1 MNIYHITLKTK
12 LFYVFFILLP
22 LLQSCGG
29 ESVVNQAT
37 ASSNNIEIISIE
49 SEEALYEEND
59 AFITGKIVAPDNTQL
74 TYQWI
79 QTSGIPLTLKN
90 TTQQTVNFSIPNLN
104 ADEEITLELTVTDA
118 NNNTQTKQT
127 KFTLLYVNTPP
138 NIDIEKTVTVNE
150 LSEVTLTGSLLD
162 KEGDVTSQW
171 LQKSGTIVEIT
182 PLQNLG
188 ISFTTPK
195 VSAIETLVFELTIID
210 SDDAQTK
217 ETITVTILP
226 YAVEI
231 PQHVLLL
238 TNDRINQV
246 KIKIAKDDSAWNDLT
261 SKMDNYFDKVP
272 ANTGEFIG
280 GYALAFYVSG
290 ESKYMERTIEL
301 LEHTYFNEPDVGWKY
316 YNNRNIFRS
325 GSRWAIMGYTWIKSY
340 ISQAKQTEIE
350 SFFALWGDYWLEYI
364 DFKNNFENF
373 RVGDSDELTSLAEN
387 LTLLGYALS
396 DSPQH
401 TDLSQQLLSAGD
413 TLLNRFV
420 GEYYMKDIMTGGA
433 WAEGSDYSPATQAH
447 WIRIYMI
454 NKDQRDI
461 PYPTNYGH
469 DALQALIHQT
479 LANYSG
485 VYKYGDEERATD
497 YEPVFDDNRYT
508 FALELMGLLE
518 NEDDI
523 AQLNQWFNTL
533 LTNEGYK
540 KASITT
546 HFQRLLHH
554 DPQFKNS
561 SPAFPES
568 TLNISPGVGL
578 ISSRNNWTNTAT
590 NLYFINRRLRVDHE
604 HRDALSFDIAYR
616 GNWITK
622 EVTGYDGPAASSLGH
637 NTILIEN
644 ADNGTSS
651 PTRRPAGESKYHH
664 ISDDQ
669 HATLISADATDTYNM
684 SGYYATNYAE
694 LVNRQLAFIKPGI
707 VITYDHVITIPD
719 QIKDLIKYSDLGLTA
734 GMSHTRWVK
743 TIQHFQAKPE
753 KQALSN
759 NSFLIKDG
767 TSKVLFQ
774 NIWPLNTN
782 IEVVDEQK
790 LWADVAAYQI
800 PDNQKK
806 WHLSISNESKTP
818 NNEIINILQ
827 FSAEDENIQFDQNPI
842 MMTIENGLIKSNNV
856 IGVAIASDSE
866 KFIILFN
873 QTPDKIIE
881 NVEYVQPSGY
891 DNALVYGIGID
902 LK

>member
-12 LFYVFFILLP
+12 LFYILCILFTI
-22 LLQSCGG
+22 QSCGG
-29 ESVVNQAT
+29 ESSTNEIIID
-37 ASSNNIEIISIE
+37 SNNIEIISIE
-49 SEEALYEEND
+49 SEKALYEESD
-59 AFITGKIVAPDNTQL
+59 VSVTGNISAPENTQL
-74 TYQWI
+74 SYKWT
-79 QTSGIPLTLKN
+79 QTSGIPLTLRN
-90 TTQQTVNFSIPNLN
+90 TTQKTVNFSIPNLE
-104 ADEEITLELTVTDA
+104 ADEEITLELTVTDD

-127 KFTLLYVNTPP
+127 KFTLLYVDTPP

-162 KEGDVTSQW
+162 KEGEVTSKW

-195 VSAIETLVFELTIID
+195 VSTIETLVFELTIIN
-210 SDDAQTK
+210 SDDTQTK
-217 ETITVTILP
+217 ETIVVTVLP
-226 YAVEI
+226 SVAEI
-231 PQHVLLL
+231 SEHVLLL

-246 KIKIAKDDSAWNDLT
+246 KKKIAEDDSAWNDLT
-261 SKMDNYFDKVP
+261 SKIESYFVQVP
-272 ANTGEFIG
+272 YNSGEYAASF
-280 GYALAFYVSG
+280 ALAFYVSG
-290 ESKYMERTIEL
+290 EMRYMDRVIEL
-301 LEHTYFNEPDVGWKY
+301 LEHTYFSEPDIGWEY

-325 GSRWAIMGYTWIKSY
+325 GSRWALMGYTWIKSY
-340 ISQAKQTEIE
+340 ISQGKQTEIE
-350 SFFALWGDYWLEYI
+350 SFIALWGEYWLEYI
-364 DFKNNFENF
+364 DFRNNFESF
-373 RVGDSDELTSLAEN
+373 SVGDSDELTSLAEN

-396 DSPQH
+396 DSPQY

-420 GEYYMKDIMTGGA
+420 GEYYMKDIMAGGA
-433 WAEGSDYSPATQAH
+433 WAEGSDYSPATQSH

-461 PYPTNYGH
+461 PYPNNYGH

-485 VYKYGDEERATD
+485 VYKYGDEELATD
-497 YEPVFDDNRYT
+497 YEPLSDDNRYH

-518 NEDDI
+518 DEDDI

-533 LTNEGYK
+533 LANEGYK
-540 KASITT
+540 NSSITT
-546 HFQRLLHH
+546 HFQRLLYH
-554 DPQFKNS
+554 DPQRENREL
-561 SPAFPES
+561 AFPES
-568 TLNISPGVGL
+568 TLNLSPGVGL
-578 ISSRNNWTNTAT
+578 LSSRSDWTNSAT
-590 NLYFINRRLRVDHE
+590 NLYFINREIRVHHE
-604 HRDALSFDIAYR
+604 HRDALSFDLALG

-622 EVTGYDGPAASSLGH
+622 EVTGYDGTAALSLAH

-644 ADNGTSS
+644 ADNGSS
-651 PTRRPAGESKYHH
+651 NPTLRSAGKPEYLH
-664 ISDDQ
+664 ISDDK
-669 HATLISADATDTYNM
+669 HTTLISADATDTYNM

-694 LVNRQLAFIKPGI
+694 LVNRQLAFIKTGI
-707 VITYDHVITIPD
+707 VITYDHVITLPE
-719 QIKDLIKYSDLGLTA
+719 QIKDLIQYNDLGLTA
-734 GMSHTRWVK
+734 GMSYTRWVK

-753 KQALSN
+753 KQATLN
-759 NSFLIKDG
+759 DSFLINDG
-767 TSKVLFQ
+767 KNKVLFQ

-800 PDNQKK
+800 QDNQKK
-806 WHLSISNESKTP
+806 WHLSISNESKTA
-818 NNEIINILQ
+818 NSEIINILQ
-827 FSAEDENIQFDQNPI
+827 FAAEGDNIQFNQNPI
-842 MMTIENGLIKSNNV
+842 MMTKENGLIKSNNV
-856 IGVAIASDSE
+856 IGVAISSDSE

-881 NVEYVQPSGY
+881 NVEYVHPSGY